1 MNDISPN
8 LSQSFETA
16 PTPPNSN
23 EPVVKHQKTG
33 IGLLGTV
40 LVSVFMIMAIYGG
53 YQIYTVY
60 KTTSLIEQS
69 KITLEDLKTSNITD
83 NQSVNLQ
90 VKSNFLAEK
99 RKNQIFWTNAIFNIE
114 SSIPNPSNFDI
125 NSIAGTENGTVNIN
139 LSTSAQSS
147 DPFTDTASLI
157 SVFKTKNFFDA
168 IFIPSISS
176 VVDDTGVG
184 KLSYTLRLDYKKEA
198 TEKKAIQASELTPSN
213 PTDSATPET
222 STPTDPSVV
231 EELRQRLAT
240 PPTTPETPA
249 QTEPTVPQTP
259 NQ

>member
-99 RKNQIFWTNAIFNIE
+99 RKNQIFWTNAVFNIE
-114 SSIPNPSNFDI
+114 SSIPNPSSFDI
-125 NSIAGTENGTVNIN
+125 NSIAGTENGTININ
-139 LSTSAQSS
+139 MTTSDRST

-157 SVFKTKNFFDA
+157 SVFKTKNFFDS

-176 VVDDTGVG
+176 VVDDTGQG
-184 KLSYTLRLDYKKEA
+184 KLSYTLRVDYKKEA
-198 TEKKAIQASELTPSN
+198 TEKKAIQASELSSSESTN
-213 PTDSATPET
+213 SATPP
-222 STPTDPSVV
+222 TPTDPSVV

-240 PPTTPETPA
+240 PQPQDSP